1 MGEILGLFG
10 LGEVAALFGAALF
23 GFSNIIYRSQKDNVD
38 AALPSVKALGDHGI
52 NHFYDANKTVGK
64 IIADSVGWNGNIA
77 WDIYLFYLPH
87 VKWADTPPN
96 PVNWMH
102 QLKDEWAT
110 KSTYRTGV
118 NLDKEL
124 TASMDNLF
132 GN

>member
-1 MGEILGLFG
+1 MDYPNADISGSIVWIPIL
-10 LGEVAALFGAALF
+10 E
-23 GFSNIIYRSQKDNVD
+23 KDNLD
-38 AALPSVKALGDHGI
+38 AALPSVKALSDHRI
-52 NHFYDANKTVGK
+52 NHFYDTNKTVGK

-77 WDIYLFYLPH
+77 WDIYLFYLPR
-87 VKWADTPPN
+87 VKWADTPPTS
-96 PVNWMH
+96 VFWMH

-118 NLDKEL
+118 DLGKEL

>member
-1 MGEILGLFG
+1 MNYPNVDISGSIVWIPIL
-10 LGEVAALFGAALF
+10 E
-23 GFSNIIYRSQKDNVD
+23 KDNLD
-38 AALPSVKALGDHGI
+38 AALPSVKAFGDHRI

-77 WDIYLFYLPH
+77 WDIYLFYLPS
-87 VKWADTPPN
+87 VKWADTPPI
-96 PVNWMH
+96 PANWMH

-118 NLDKEL
+118 DLDKEL

-132 GN
+132 GY